1 MPSPIAHKRRRIS
14 DDGKSSPVKPTSTT
28 TTASSPT
35 KAQLL
40 PSFMTPTKASL
51 AKSYP
56 HLVPKSQPRSG
67 PQRIP
72 SPTRQPPRR
81 SIPPETLTEV
91 VTVNNGAKEAA
102 IDLAQDTVE
111 DTVIPKP
118 VVVEAAPVAKANG
131 KRKASQVN
139 DEEEIERQRGI
150 WMRKLRL
157 LRAECESLEQQLN
170 QARHSKQ
177 TAIDAREKAQ
187 RDVNATMYV
196 HFPVPRE

>member
-1 MPSPIAHKRRRIS
+1 MPSPLAPKRRRIS
-14 DDGKSSPVKPTSTT
+14 EDGKSSPVKPTSTT
-28 TTASSPT
+28 TTASSPA

-56 HLVPKSQPRSG
+56 HLVPKSQPRIG
-67 PQRIP
+67 PQRIV

-91 VTVNNGAKEAA
+91 VTISNVTKETA
-102 IDLAQDTVE
+102 IDLAQDAVE

-118 VVVEAAPVAKANG
+118 VVVNPAPVTNVTG
-131 KRKASQVN
+131 KRKSSQVS

-170 QARHSKQ
+170 QARQTKQ
-177 TAIDAREKAQ
+177 TVVDAQEKAQ
-187 RDVNATMYV
+187 RNVNATM
-196 HFPVPRE
+196 